1 MNWHISRRTM
11 LRGLGAAVSLP
22 LLDVMSVPSLRA
34 ADDGRP
40 PMRLAYLYIPNG
52 VAEGAWQPQ
61 EVDDRGRLVKLNR
74 WMSSLEPYRDDLTV
88 FRNLWTPRGNG
99 HIAGTAT
106 WLTGGFFDG
115 EKLDAGGASVDQIAA
130 RHFQGETLL
139 PSLELS
145 SLEPA
150 PP

>member
-99 HIAGTAT
+99 HIAGTA
-106 WLTGGFFDG
+106 
-115 EKLDAGGASVDQIAA
+115 
-130 RHFQGETLL
+130 
-139 PSLELS
+139 
-145 SLEPA
+145 
-150 PP
+150 